1 MPTLDITD
9 DHRDRIETLREELAA
24 AHAGE
29 YASVGTA
36 DTLNYLLDLAEVV
49 DDPGR
54 AADPEAI
61 GRDAP
66 VDGEDAESAA
76 SATSPFDRETAHDR
90 LEARNRKHGDP
101 DDEAEMDLYTIAAT
115 FDVTGRSEMT
125 KGELIEAILD
135 EAERLAADPFAR
147 VDIDLGRSESDR
159 ESDGEREADE
169 EGGKAYEDRG
179 TGTEDDPDGETD
191 AEEKGNGTDATS
203 SAAGDA
209 GSSQLNAMMS
219 LLDTHDDKWHEAD
232 GDARYE
238 VELPDG
244 DVETARTKD
253 DVRALLFKNY

>member
-54 AADPEAI
+54 AADSEAI

-76 SATSPFDRETAHDR
+76 SAISPFDRETAHDR

-115 FDVTGRSEMT
+115 FDVTGRSDMT

-135 EAERLAADPFAR
+135 EAERLTADPFAR
-147 VDIDLGRSESDR
+147 VDIDLGGS
-159 ESDGEREADE
+159 ESDGESEAAE
-169 EGGKAYEDRG
+169 EGSKADEDRG
-179 TGTEDDPDGETD
+179 TGTEDDTDGETD
-191 AEEKGNGTDATS
+191 AEEEGNATDATS

-244 DVETARTKD
+244 HVETARTKD